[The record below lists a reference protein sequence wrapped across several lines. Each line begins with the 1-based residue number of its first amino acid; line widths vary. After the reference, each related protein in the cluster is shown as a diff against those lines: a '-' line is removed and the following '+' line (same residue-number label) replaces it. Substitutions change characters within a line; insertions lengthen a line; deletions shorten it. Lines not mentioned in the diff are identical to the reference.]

1 MGVQPTTERGR
12 RTRQRIVTAAAQVV
26 AEKGA
31 LGASL
36 DEVGARAVA
45 SRSQLYH
52 YFDDKTDLLRAV
64 AHTTND
70 AVLGAQEDL
79 FAHLGT
85 WAGLVRWADA
95 LAALQEE
102 RGGKG
107 GCPIANLLGQ
117 IGERDDDIR
126 AVLADGFDR
135 WEASIRAGLAAMIAS
150 GELRAGADPDWL
162 AASTLASLQGGLVLS
177 QARRDA
183 RPLRR
188 ALDGALS
195 LIATYRTST

>member
-1 MGVQPTTERGR
+1 VQPTTERGR
-12 RTRQRIVTAAAQVV
+12 RTRQRIVTVAAQVV

-36 DEVGARAVA
+36 DEVGARAGA
-45 SRSQLYH
+45 SRGQLYH

-64 AHTTND
+64 AQTTND
-70 AVLGAQEDL
+70 TVLGGQEEL
-79 FAHLGT
+79 FTGLGT
-85 WAGLVRWADA
+85 WSGLVRWADA
-95 LAALQEE
+95 LVAFQEE

-117 IGERDDDIR
+117 VGERDDEIR

-135 WEASIRAGLAAMIAS
+135 WEASIRAGLSAMIAS
-150 GELRAGADPDWL
+150 GELRDGTDPDWL
-162 AASTLASLQGGLVLS
+162 AASTLASVQGGLVLS
-177 QARRDA
+177 QARRDP

-195 LIATYRTST
+195 LIAIHRTRT

>member
-1 MGVQPTTERGR
+1 V
-12 RTRQRIVTAAAQVV
+12 AQ
-26 AEKGA
+26 
-31 LGASL
+31 
-36 DEVGARAVA
+36 
-45 SRSQLYH
+45 
-52 YFDDKTDLLRAV
+52 
-64 AHTTND
+64 TTND

-79 FAHLGT
+79 FSGIAT

-95 LAALQEE
+95 LVALQEE

-117 IGERDDDIR
+117 LGERDDDIR

-135 WEASIRAGLAAMIAS
+135 WEASIRAGLAAMVAS
-150 GELRAGADPDWL
+150 GELRADTDPDWL
-162 AASTLASLQGGLVLS
+162 AASTLASIQGGLVLA

-195 LIATYRTST
+195 LIATHRTRTQGGRR